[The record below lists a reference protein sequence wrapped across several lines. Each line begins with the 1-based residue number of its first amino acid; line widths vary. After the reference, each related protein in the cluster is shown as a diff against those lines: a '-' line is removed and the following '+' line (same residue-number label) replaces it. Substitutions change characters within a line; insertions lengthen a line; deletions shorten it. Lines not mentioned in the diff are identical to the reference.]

1 MTFDFDFIVGRTMV
15 QDQVLLRISYVGIRS
30 DFNQNKFSR
39 NTYFRMLKDQDF
51 IQREMHNFELDKEH
65 QKVVLRQ
72 NTKKCTNQRFIFPQ
86 PCMHHHKSDLITQN
100 CCPSKGAS
108 LNTLNRISGFVLV
121 EQFQTNASN
130 FAIFCKCVLIQ
141 DVKTQFLM
149 ECPSVFVDINE
160 EIQYITE

>member
-1 MTFDFDFIVGRTMV
+1 MRVITNRVFSMRGLNYRGI
-15 QDQVLLRISYVGIRS
+15 LLRGFKSVIVGIRS

-121 EQFQTNASN
+121 E
-130 FAIFCKCVLIQ
+130 
-141 DVKTQFLM
+141 
-149 ECPSVFVDINE
+149 
-160 EIQYITE
+160 